1 MIEFFTLIL
10 FCFFLLFCLIFDFSI
25 LYALIAGLILFL
37 LHGKR
42 KNFSWNEL
50 FQMTLTGVKT
60 VKNILITFL
69 LIGMLTALWRASGTI
84 AVIVCYTT
92 RLIQPS
98 IFLLMAFL
106 LNCLISFLTGTA
118 FGTAATMGVIC
129 ATIASTLQIN
139 PILIGGVIL
148 SGVFFGDRCSPV
160 STSALLVAEL
170 TQTSIFHNIKRML
183 YSACI
188 PFFLTCGIYFVVGLL
203 SEHSGDIPDLQV
215 LFGKEFELSWV
226 ALLPAIIILILSLL
240 QINVKTAMLTSIFV
254 SIPICFFIQHIP
266 ISELPK
272 ILLTGYSAVDPEVS
286 EMLNGGGITSMLKVG
301 AIVCLSSSYSGIFQK
316 TGLLENAKQTITA
329 FSKKTNSYTAILLT
343 SIITCMIACNQ
354 TLTIMLAHQLCS
366 QTAKDNSTLANDLED
381 SAVIISPLIP
391 WSIAGAVPLATVG
404 APTQALLFACFLYL
418 LPLWRI
424 VKSKNRD

>member
-1 MIEFFTLIL
+1 MLEFFTLIL
-10 FCFFLLFCLIFDFSI
+10 FCLFLLFCLIFDFSI

-37 LHGKR
+37 LYGKR
-42 KNFSWNEL
+42 KGFSWNDL
-50 FQMTLTGVKT
+50 FLMTLTGIKT

-69 LIGMLTALWRASGTI
+69 LIGMLTALWRSSGTI

-240 QINVKTAMLTSIFV
+240 QINVKTAMLASIFV

-266 ISELPK
+266 ISELPE

-316 TGLLENAKQTITA
+316 TGLLKNAKHAIA
-329 FSKKTNSYTAILLT
+329 IYSKKTNSYTAILLT

-404 APTQALLFACFLYL
+404 APTESLLFACFLYL

-424 VKSKNRD
+424 VKTKN